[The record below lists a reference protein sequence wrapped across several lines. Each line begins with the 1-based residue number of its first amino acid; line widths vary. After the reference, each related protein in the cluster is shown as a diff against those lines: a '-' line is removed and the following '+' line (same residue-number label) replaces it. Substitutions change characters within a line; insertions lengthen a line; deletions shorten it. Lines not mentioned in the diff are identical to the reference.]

1 MQKVGGLKE
10 IFAWVKYHIET
21 TWHYLDMA
29 VLSGYIFDSKIRDQT
44 FVLQNQYGKLKF
56 SIFIFQYTQTV
67 SGHTV
72 NQTLG
77 KTKRGSIEAC
87 STFG

>member
-1 MQKVGGLKE
+1 MWPN
-10 IFAWVKYHIET
+10 FC
-21 TWHYLDMA
+21 
-29 VLSGYIFDSKIRDQT
+29 SS
-44 FVLQNQYGKLKF
+44 NQYGKLKF

-77 KTKRGSIEAC
+77 KTKRGSIAPLENVD
-87 STFG
+87 